1 MDSSN
6 SLTVRLRHSLG
17 YRLQR
22 LGKGV
27 FGPAA
32 VTEQEALTR
41 ESLNALVVS
50 RLLAEEVGS
59 QYPGVN
65 RQVKEELVIKLKE
78 LNEQL
83 PSGTSWVSQTILATE
98 ILSLPAAIAGDVIEC
113 GCWKGASTA
122 ALSLVC
128 SLTGRKL
135 IVCDSFAGLP
145 SDETQKVHRYPHLE
159 VFGFYQEG
167 MYQGSLEEVKNNI
180 RRFGDLSVC
189 EFVPGFF
196 SESLTAIGSP
206 VAFAFFDVDLE
217 SSMLDCVKYIWPWLV
232 NGGRIYT
239 DDSGDMEVVKVWF
252 DDDWWNKHLHQPA
265 PGYIGSG
272 SGLPIDP
279 NFSALGYAHKV
290 NDPAQ
295 TYGRISWLYYPDT
308 AK

>member
-1 MDSSN
+1 MDHST
-6 SLTVRLRHSLG
+6 SLVTRLRHSLG
-17 YRLQR
+17 YRFQHF
-22 LGKGV
+22 GKSVYGQ
-27 FGPAA
+27 AA
-32 VTEQEALTR
+32 VPEQEALTR

-50 RLLAEEVGS
+50 RLLAEEVGA

-65 RQVKEELVIKLKE
+65 HRAKEELVVKLKE

-98 ILSLPAAIAGDVIEC
+98 ILSLPAAITGDVIEC

-128 SLTGRKL
+128 GLTGRKL

-145 SDETQKVHRYPHLE
+145 NDETQKVHRYPHLE

-189 EFVPGFF
+189 EFLPGFF
-196 SESLTAIGSP
+196 SESLTAVTSP
-206 VAFAFFDVDLE
+206 VALAFFDVDLE
-217 SSMLDCVKYIWPWLV
+217 SSMRDCIKYIWPCLV
-232 NGGRIYT
+232 NRGRIYT
-239 DDSGDMEVVKVWF
+239 DDSGDMEVVKIWF
-252 DDDWWNKHLHQPA
+252 DDDWWNANLNQPA

-272 SGLPIDP
+272 CGLPIDP
-279 NFSALGYAHKV
+279 CFSALGYAHKV
-290 NDPAQ
+290 LDPAQ